1 MNDLP
6 TLDAELYRS
15 LMLLRDYQGDAED
28 LALNFTITDADLGE
42 HLEVRP
48 PLKFCR
54 YYVEGLGF

>member
-28 LALNFTITDADLGE
+28 LSLSFTITDADLGE
-42 HLEVRP
+42 TVEVRP
-48 PLKFCR
+48 RTLKH
-54 YYVEGLGF
+54 